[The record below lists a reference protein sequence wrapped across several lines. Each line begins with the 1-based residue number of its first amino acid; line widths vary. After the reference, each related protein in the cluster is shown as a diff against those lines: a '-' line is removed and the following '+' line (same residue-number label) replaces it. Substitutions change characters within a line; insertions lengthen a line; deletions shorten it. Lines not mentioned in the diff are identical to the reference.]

1 MQVTWQQAVLTLAA
15 ALLSG
20 ALGVGIS
27 AWYYRRHQRRGDK
40 LDTLTRLL
48 GYRFDILGPEF
59 SRALN
64 EVFVVFYD
72 SPHVL
77 AALQGFHQVVLTRQ
91 TQLANDKLVS
101 LLKALCRDVRIDPAA
116 VNDSFFLQPFN
127 ITARSAQ
134 QLGDVG

>member
-1 MQVTWQQAVLTLAA
+1 MQVTWEQAVLTLAA
-15 ALLSG
+15 AFVSG

-27 AWYYRRHQRRGDK
+27 TWYYRRHQRRCDK

-48 GYRFDILGPEF
+48 GYRFDILGSEF

-64 EVFVVFYD
+64 EVFVVFHD
-72 SPHVL
+72 SQHVL
-77 AALQGFHQVVLTRQ
+77 AALQEFHQVVLTRQ

-101 LLKALCRDVRIDPAA
+101 LLKALCHDVDIDPAA

-127 ITARSAQ
+127 ITAESAQ
-134 QLGDVG
+134 QPGDAR

>member
-27 AWYYRRHQRRGDK
+27 TWYYRRHQRRRDK

-64 EVFVVFYD
+64 EIFVVFHD

-77 AALQGFHQVVLTRQ
+77 AALQEFHQVVLTHQ
-91 TQLANDKLVS
+91 AQLANDKLVS
-101 LLKALCRDVRIDPAA
+101 LLKTLCRDVRIDPAA

-127 ITARSAQ
+127 ITARSTQ